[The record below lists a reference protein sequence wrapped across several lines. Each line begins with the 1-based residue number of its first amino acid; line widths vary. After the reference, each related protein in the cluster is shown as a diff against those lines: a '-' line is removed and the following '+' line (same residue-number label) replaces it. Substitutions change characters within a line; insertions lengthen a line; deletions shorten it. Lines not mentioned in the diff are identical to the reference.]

1 MNEDLNRKMVKGLS
15 WSMVETMSN
24 YIVKLVVGIIL
35 ARLLMPEDFG
45 LLAIMMIFVS
55 LSDILVNSGFGN
67 AYIQKKDATETDANT
82 VFYVNLAIS
91 LLLYVL
97 LFVSSPLIGFFFGS
111 KQLPS
116 LIRVMS
122 LGIIISSFNVIQNAI
137 IKRDLNFKKRAL
149 LTLVSSLIS
158 GLLGISLAYS
168 GFGVWSLVFQQIS
181 NRLIMAILLSHCSN
195 WHPSRRFSKESA
207 KEFFA
212 FGSWIVLTNLLCS
225 AFNNF
230 YKFVFG
236 RWCATSDLGYY
247 ERANQFQHMVAETFT
262 WMFATVAF
270 PVFSK
275 IQNDKQQLQETTR
288 NFVKCSSLVV
298 YPLLICLLIVA
309 RPMTQF
315 LLTEKWLPLVPY
327 LQLLCI
333 VGLLSPLTNFLEQIL
348 QGTGNTK
355 MYFSFTFLLSALR
368 IANVLITLRWG
379 ISYVI
384 IGDFF
389 CILISIISISVVSRK
404 MLGFLYISVATSIA
418 SIIPVVLISATVGIA
433 ILHVTGHSPSFI
445 QFVVTALSFL
455 LTYMTI
461 TLLLRKKELEKLICL
476 LRKKQNNGK

>member
-1 MNEDLNRKMVKGLS
+1 MNEDLNRKTVKGLS

-67 AYIQKKDATETDANT
+67 AYIQKKDATDTDANT

-91 LLLYVL
+91 LFLYVL
-97 LFVSSPLIGFFFGS
+97 LFVLSPLIGFFFGS
-111 KQLPS
+111 EQLPT

-122 LGIIISSFNVIQNAI
+122 LAIIISSFNVIQNAI

-149 LTLVSSLIS
+149 LTLVSSLVS
-158 GLLGISLAYS
+158 GSFGISLAYN
-168 GFGVWSLVFQQIS
+168 GYGVWSLVFQQIS
-181 NRLIMAILLSHCSN
+181 NRLIMAILLSYYSN
-195 WHPSRRFSKESA
+195 WHPSRQFSKESA
-207 KEFFA
+207 KEFFS

-236 RWCATSDLGYY
+236 KWCSTTDLGHY

-275 IQNDKQQLQETTR
+275 IQDDKLQLQETTR
-288 NFVKCSSLVV
+288 NFVKYSSLAV

-309 RPMTQF
+309 RPMTIF

-348 QGTGNTK
+348 QGTGNTR
-355 MYFSFTFLLSALR
+355 MYFSFTFLLSTLR
-368 IANVLITLRWG
+368 IINVLISLRWG

-389 CILISIISISVVSRK
+389 CILVSIIIISVASRK
-404 MLGFLYISVATSIA
+404 LLGFLYISVATSIA
-418 SIIPVVLISATVGIA
+418 SIIPVVLISCVVGTATLGITKQYPA
-433 ILHVTGHSPSFI
+433 HI
-445 QFVVTALSFL
+445 QFLVPALAFL
-455 LTYMTI
+455 FTYSVI
-461 TLLLRKKELEKLICL
+461 TLLFRKNELEKLIGL
-476 LRKKQNNGK
+476 LRKK